1 MKTRLAATAL
11 PMISLWMAACTSMQA
26 KAPPAAQSSAI
37 AAPLAPSME
46 GPARP
51 AASASS
57 ADPGELAMTAHSAP
71 LPASPTAASEDD
83 RREDLAAGRS
93 RSESLPPPAFE
104 TPSPSAKGDAPR
116 MAARAYA
123 PPAPARMAPMAG
135 GLGALG
141 SVGSAAVGAGRG
153 GAVAPSGAPAP
164 SLAEPLVVAQSP
176 SIKAGE
182 WDDNANYR
190 EFQRWLGTEERTPFH
205 HVDVSERRFLVVR
218 DAAGKAVPRCPVVVT
233 DGQQHRTSL
242 VTSPSGHAI
251 LFPHAEGLAG
261 RDLVA
266 TAACEGTSAQTS
278 FSLEANGNV
287 VDLRLPSA
295 RTLPLTRTIDV
306 AFILDTTGSMSE
318 EIQAVKSTVQKVTAS
333 LDGSDVRV
341 RIGMVAY
348 KDRGDEYVTKIYPMT
363 TALGAFQGEVASIY
377 ASGGGDMPE
386 SVNEGIHVA
395 LNGLQWNPD
404 ALAQFAF
411 LIGDAPPHLDYAQD
425 FDYATDMKTAAHRG
439 VQIFTVA
446 ASGMD
451 DLGQVVWRQVAEY
464 TNATNLFVLRGG
476 AGPQS
481 TGAGDPKSSCGG
493 TQTQYTSGQLD
504 VLILHKIRQELAGID
519 RDPMRI
525 AGLNGDENAKP
536 CNERMIATE

>member
-11 PMISLWMAACTSMQA
+11 PMISLWMAACTSMHP
-26 KAPPAAQSSAI
+26 KAPPAAQSSAVGT
-37 AAPLAPSME
+37 PLAPSTD
-46 GPARP
+46 GPASP
-51 AASASS
+51 AASAFPARPEELGLRAESEPPAPTSS
-57 ADPGELAMTAHSAP
+57 PDDEATRHEGMAADRGRSET
-71 LPASPTAASEDD
+71 LPA
-83 RREDLAAGRS
+83 
-93 RSESLPPPAFE
+93 PAFE
-104 TPSPSAKGDAPR
+104 PSAPAKGVAPKL
-116 MAARAYA
+116 AARAYA
-123 PPAPARMAPMAG
+123 AAPPAPVMPMASMAR

-141 SVGSAAVGAGRG
+141 SVGSGAG
-153 GAVAPSGAPAP
+153 AAAPSGGPAP
-164 SLAEPLVVAQSP
+164 SLAEPLVVAPSP

-182 WDDNANYR
+182 WDDNANYH
-190 EFQRWLGTEERTPFH
+190 EFLRWLGTEEGTPFH

-218 DAAGKAVPRCPVVVT
+218 DSAGKGVPRCPVVVT
-233 DGQQHRTSL
+233 DAQQHRTSL
-242 VTSPSGHAI
+242 VTSPSGRAI
-251 LFPHAEGLAG
+251 LFPHAEGLTG
-261 RDLVA
+261 RQLAA
-266 TAACEGTSAQTS
+266 TAACAGTSAQAS
-278 FSLEANGNV
+278 FSLDANSGV

-295 RTLPLTRTIDV
+295 RMLPLARTIDV

-333 LDGSDVRV
+333 LDGSDVHV

-348 KDRGDEYVTKIYPMT
+348 KDRGDEYVTKVYPMT
-363 TALGAFQGEVASIY
+363 TALGAFQSEVASVS

-404 ALAQFAF
+404 AIAQFAF

-425 FDYATDMKTAAHRG
+425 FDYATEMKTAAHRG

-504 VLILHKIRQELAGID
+504 VLILRKIRQELAGID

-536 CNERMIATE
+536 CSERMIATE

>member
-11 PMISLWMAACTSMQA
+11 PMISLWMAACTGMQP
-26 KAPPAAQSSAI
+26 KAPPAAQSSAVN
-37 AAPLAPSME
+37 APVVPVTA
-46 GPARP
+46 GAGP
-51 AASASS
+51 AASASRVDPEERS
-57 ADPGELAMTAHSAP
+57 A
-71 LPASPTAASEDD
+71 
-83 RREDLAAGRS
+83 
-93 RSESLPPPAFE
+93 SESLPPPAF
-104 TPSPSAKGDAPR
+104 DAPAAPSKGAAPK

-123 PPAPARMAPMAG
+123 VAPTASPAVDRGEVAMAPLARGAG
-135 GLGALG
+135 TLG
-141 SVGSAAVGAGRG
+141 SVASGAG
-153 GAVAPSGAPAP
+153 AMAPSGARAP
-164 SLAEPLVVAQSP
+164 SLAEPLVVAPSP

-182 WDDNANYR
+182 WDDNANYH
-190 EFQRWLGTEERTPFH
+190 EFQRWLGTEERAPFH

-218 DAAGKAVPRCPVVVT
+218 DVAGKAVPRCSVVVA
-233 DGQQHRTSL
+233 DAQQHRTSL
-242 VTSPSGHAI
+242 VTSPSGRAI
-251 LFPHAEGLAG
+251 LFPHAEGLTG
-261 RDLVA
+261 RDFVA
-266 TAACEGTSAQTS
+266 TAACDGTSAQAQ
-278 FSLEANGNV
+278 FSLEANSGV
-287 VDLRLPSA
+287 VDLRLPAA
-295 RTLPLTRTIDV
+295 RALPLTRTIDV

-348 KDRGDEYVTKIYPMT
+348 KDRGDEYVTKVYPMT
-363 TALGAFQGEVASIY
+363 TALGSFQSEVASIY

-404 ALAQFAF
+404 AIAQFAF

-425 FDYATDMKTAAHRG
+425 FDYAADMKAAAHRG

-504 VLILHKIRQELAGID
+504 VLILRKIRQELAGID